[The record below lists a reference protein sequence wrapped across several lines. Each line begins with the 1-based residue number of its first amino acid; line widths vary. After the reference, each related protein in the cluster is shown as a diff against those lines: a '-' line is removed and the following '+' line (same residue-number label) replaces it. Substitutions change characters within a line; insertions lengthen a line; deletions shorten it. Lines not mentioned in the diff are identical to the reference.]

1 MSNYIKL
8 AIGVNR
14 EGRAFFAQTDSDL
27 IVQINVQHNGDL
39 QTQLLEDNFI
49 SPGWKLTQYHDLG
62 PQTTISSFR
71 QSFDFNY
78 LYEIRAM
85 RKIVYLLFN
94 KSLVNKLLQEWR
106 NISWKEKILLTICT
120 IVDAT
125 GIVADDMHAFVN
137 NLKSK
142 TKKNGKRYYHEAVAS
157 MVSIASANTGRGSL
171 LVANSRFQLFSKI
184 RDGNVKVTDVV
195 DLWRYLIEAYNKTR
209 VLFQP
214 SPGVLG
220 FLED

>member
-142 TKKNGKRYYHEAVAS
+142 TKKNAGICDDANLQESPRRQDLVGIRLEYLQRSTTSVTFTFPSLILENSWNLLFATKSEPRPVLAEAMLTMLATAS
-157 MVSIASANTGRGSL
+157 
-171 LVANSRFQLFSKI
+171 
-184 RDGNVKVTDVV
+184 
-195 DLWRYLIEAYNKTR
+195 W
-209 VLFQP
+209 
-214 SPGVLG
+214 
-220 FLED
+220 

>member
-14 EGRAFFAQTDSDL
+14 ERRAFFAQTDSDL

-94 KSLVNKLLQEWR
+94 KSLVNKILQEWR

-120 IVDAT
+120 IFDAT
-125 GIVADDMHAFVN
+125 GIADDMHAFVD

-142 TKKNGKRYYHEAVAS
+142 TKKNGRLKK
-157 MVSIASANTGRGSL
+157 
-171 LVANSRFQLFSKI
+171 LF
-184 RDGNVKVTDVV
+184 DC
-195 DLWRYLIEAYNKTR
+195 YN
-209 VLFQP
+209 L
-214 SPGVLG
+214 
-220 FLED
+220 